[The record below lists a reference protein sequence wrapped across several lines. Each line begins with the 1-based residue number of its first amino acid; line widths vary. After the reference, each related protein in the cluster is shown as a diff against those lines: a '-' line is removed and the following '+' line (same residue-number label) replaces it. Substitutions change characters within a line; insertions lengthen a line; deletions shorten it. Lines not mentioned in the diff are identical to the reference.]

1 MDKEVIPEID
11 VLIAASLWLWS
22 QRAIPIQYSI
32 ARGQGID
39 SGDHK
44 QRLVKALDEAGVP
57 SNLRRFVAS
66 GPDLVAVSKTRFWQV
81 ECKGHGVG
89 KQSTLRNNFDRA
101 VASAVS
107 YYTDSIEPIIPEVA
121 EAQPTLG
128 LAIPNTTEF
137 MALLDGDRFESLSPC
152 ARNWNC
158 GCSCTTCKRKES
170 SRLNLV
176 RRFD

>member
-137 MALLDGDRFESLSPC
+137 MALLKSRVPVALRKKLELC
-152 ARNWNC
+152 VLLYNVQ
-158 GCSCTTCKRKES
+158 TKRIEPLEPSKA
-170 SRLNLV
+170 L
-176 RRFD
+176 